1 MSQVVPSQ
9 SVATRP
15 YFRRDRREGISPPDL
30 SKVCTYAEHIV
41 HARGKR
47 TQFTSI
53 SLDLAK
59 IRDFGDTNYRLK
71 REDAEIE
78 GHGVV
83 EHEVLLT
90 ELQRVAK
97 DQQKAERL
105 RAIQALRYTRQRREG
120 LVTWKFDISGVER
133 KDLIDWA
140 RGKIQRFFVTVS

>member
-1 MSQVVPSQ
+1 MSQVVPSE
-9 SVATRP
+9 SVSTRP
-15 YFRRDRREGISPPDL
+15 YFRRDQRDGISPPDL

-97 DQQKAERL
+97 D
-105 RAIQALRYTRQRREG
+105 
-120 LVTWKFDISGVER
+120 
-133 KDLIDWA
+133 
-140 RGKIQRFFVTVS
+140 